1 MIFLLMITMMDAEVT
16 IMSQKGQVV
25 IPQTLRKQLDLT
37 PKTKLLIYKKDNL
50 LILKKLEIPDIV
62 KEFDE
67 IFAMMDKKNL
77 KLSEAEIQQEI
88 DAVRAA
94 KRQR

>member
-1 MIFLLMITMMDAEVT
+1 MITMMDAEVT

>member
-1 MIFLLMITMMDAEVT
+1 MLDAEVT

-50 LILKKLEIPDIV
+50 LILKKLEIPDIE
-62 KEFDE
+62 KEWDE

>member
-1 MIFLLMITMMDAEVT
+1 
-16 IMSQKGQVV
+16 MSQKGQVV

-50 LILKKLEIPDIV
+50 LILKKLEIPDIK
-62 KEFDE
+62 KEWDN

-88 DAVRAA
+88 DAVRTA
-94 KRQR
+94 KRQQ

>member
-1 MIFLLMITMMDAEVT
+1 MIFLLLINMLDAEVT

-50 LILKKLEIPDIV
+50 LILKKLEIPDIE
-62 KEFDE
+62 KEWDN

-88 DAVRAA
+88 DAVRA
-94 KRQR
+94 

>member
-1 MIFLLMITMMDAEVT
+1 MMDAEVT

-50 LILKKLEIPDIV
+50 LILKKLEIPDIE
-62 KEFDE
+62 KEWDN
-67 IFAMMDKKNL
+67 IFAMIAKKELN
-77 KLSEAEIQQEI
+77 LSEAEIQQEI
-88 DAVRAA
+88 DAVRAEK

>member
-1 MIFLLMITMMDAEVT
+1 MMDAEVT

>member
-1 MIFLLMITMMDAEVT
+1 MIFLLLINMLDAEIT

-50 LILKKLEIPDIV
+50 LILKKLEIPDIK
-62 KEFDE
+62 KEWDN

-88 DAVRAA
+88 DAVRTA
-94 KRQR
+94 KRQQ

>member
-1 MIFLLMITMMDAEVT
+1 MLDAEIT

-50 LILKKLEIPDIV
+50 LILKKLEIPDIK
-62 KEFDE
+62 KEWDN

-88 DAVRAA
+88 DAVRTA
-94 KRQR
+94 KRQQ